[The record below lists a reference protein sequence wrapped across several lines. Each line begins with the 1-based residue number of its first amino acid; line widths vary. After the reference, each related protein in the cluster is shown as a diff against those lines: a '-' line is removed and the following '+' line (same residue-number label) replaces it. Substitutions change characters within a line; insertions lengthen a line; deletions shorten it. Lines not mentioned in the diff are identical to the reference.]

1 MLLRLGRNA
10 ALAET
15 RILLDQAEQS
25 AVANEAS
32 TTTADQHLNLAD
44 GRPLHLDLGCRRAL

>member
-25 AVANEAS
+25 AIANEAS
-32 TTTADQHLNLAD
+32 TTADQHLNLAD
-44 GRPLHLDLGCRRAL
+44 GRPLHLDVGCRRAL